1 MHSNIP
7 IKVPQDY
14 ILEYIEDFVNNSDS
28 TNTIH
33 LFTNGYCYAFAQ
45 ILQATFG
52 NGEICWVAPYS
63 HIVWVYD
70 NIPYDINGIYQGES
84 TMFIPE
90 SYLGESITGFKH
102 LPGYLDTTTKDDIDK
117 IINTYLNDRK
127 QDTTC

>member
-1 MHSNIP
+1 MLSTKIIP
-7 IKVPQDY
+7 LKIPQDY
-14 ILEYIEDFVNNSDS
+14 ILEYIDKFVNNSDP

-52 NGEICWVAPYS
+52 GGEICWVAPYS
-63 HIVWVYD
+63 HFVWVYD

-102 LPGYLDTTTKDDIDK
+102 LPGYIDTTTKDDIDK
-117 IINTYLNDRK
+117 IINTYLNACK
-127 QDTTC
+127 IP